1 MDTQNQWKEK
11 WTTQPGLMLI
21 TVVIWAIFVG
31 LCIQAGA
38 LAFNFIYSFFKPTV
52 AEDLYEG
59 LNLYG
64 LYEQQLWY
72 YAAMVV
78 MLLVIA
84 GLKAYLFF
92 VMIRIFLAI
101 NLNHPFS
108 KKVSDLIAEIA
119 NVALQIGVWIIF
131 ASASIKWLAKKG
143 FDLPP
148 LGQFTGGAFEYLLLG
163 ALIFG
168 ISEVFKRG
176 VKLQSENELTI

>member
-11 WTTQPGLMLI
+11 WITQPGLMLI

-38 LAFNFIYSFFKPTV
+38 LAFTFVYSFFKPIV
-52 AEDLYEG
+52 AENLYEG

-84 GLKAYLFF
+84 VLKAYLFY
-92 VMIRIFLAI
+92 VMIRIFLTI

-108 KKVSDLIAEIA
+108 KRVSDLIAEIA

-131 ASASIKWLAKKG
+131 AAASIRWLAKKG
-143 FDLPP
+143 YDLPS
-148 LGQFTGGAFEYLLLG
+148 LGEFTGGAFEYLLLG